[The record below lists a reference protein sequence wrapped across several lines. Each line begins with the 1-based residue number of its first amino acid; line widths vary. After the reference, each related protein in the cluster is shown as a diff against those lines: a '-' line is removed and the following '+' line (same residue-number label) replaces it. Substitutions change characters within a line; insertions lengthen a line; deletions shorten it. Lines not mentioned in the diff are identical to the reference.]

1 MLSRHVS
8 EEDLSNAGGVADRSR
23 CLARRIQS
31 AAAPSGALVLWQNP
45 DADIRGQCAVGEG
58 ENLSGVTLVRT
69 RCLSGEVLSYT
80 AKQRGVLRPDGAR
93 RLSSFGDQQKRRP
106 PWGITRYSYA

>member
-1 MLSRHVS
+1 ILSRHVS

-80 AKQRGVLRPDGAR
+80 TNACTVKGALPSEQLFTKTYARPFA
-93 RLSSFGDQQKRRP
+93 
-106 PWGITRYSYA
+106 A

>member
-1 MLSRHVS
+1 ILSRHVS

-80 AKQRGVLRPDGAR
+80 PQVFFVTRQIQMFKRNA
-93 RLSSFGDQQKRRP
+93 SSFCGGYYD
-106 PWGITRYSYA
+106 SLSCAL